1 MGESPKVVWAE
12 FSTLSWAVFVM
23 SVIAWL
29 RQEHTYRDLKTQPI
43 KLFWC
48 EFTHTVQK
56 LDHFIRTNNLCF
68 IAKERYSLQK
78 V

>member
-29 RQEHTYRDLKTQPI
+29 RQEHTYRNLKTQSI

-56 LDHFIRTNNLCF
+56 LDHKN
-68 IAKERYSLQK
+68 KQSLLHC
-78 V
+78 